1 MQSSFIIAVFSCF
14 NIRHH
19 IALTSVMMIFCSC
32 LNVQRPMTFRY
43 EIEVLCQILKR
54 KRDNNLI
61 NLNEDLLETRQKS
74 LGGVSPTSLVTY
86 SCARAACRI
95 EKVCAISASV
105 LTSSRALSKFSIAS
119 SKFPLKEKCK
129 FVFEFFILLV
139 LNVYKSK
146 KNM

>member
-1 MQSSFIIAVFSCF
+1 M
-14 NIRHH
+14 H
-19 IALTSVMMIFCSC
+19 IALTSVMMSFCSC
-32 LNVQRPMTFRY
+32 LNVQRPMTFHY
-43 EIEVLCQILKR
+43 EIEVLCQIFKR
-54 KRDNNLI
+54 KRDKNLI

-119 SKFPLKEKCK
+119 SKFPLKERVFHFAGVKCLQEQEEH
-129 FVFEFFILLV
+129 VSDNCEPCIGS
-139 LNVYKSK
+139 N
-146 KNM
+146 